1 MEHLSVVFPLDL
13 SLPQSLHGFR
23 SLEFGA
29 LAGVRGFRLIVW
41 GSLLGFR
48 GLKGQSLGFRLSF
61 GAASFGT

>member
-1 MEHLSVVFPLDL
+1 MGLGLGRFGGL
-13 SLPQSLHGFR
+13 GFLFGV
-23 SLEFGA
+23 SGLEFGA